1 MKSIYNMLPPII
13 DSAKQFQD
21 EILKSYQQIDF
32 EELSNKLNNIYAS
45 TYSYDLGETFYDD
58 VNKCV
63 NTFNSNPQNY
73 NINDYKEIEKTIKEL
88 TKNYTNLTSITSNAN
103 LEYYKTLGNITFVVI
118 IFSIIYFIISN
129 PIMFNLTSEDMANL
143 IDIISTIVNFL
154 SLFK

>member
-1 MKSIYNMLPPII
+1 MLPPII